1 MSEILF
7 KRQMLAGLESL
18 TLTQNI
24 CPQTDCVS
32 FIISFY
38 AVGCV
43 SFHAGTSLS
52 SVHGKYQYTSL
63 DTLITIYPLTI
74 YNTCLICMSINNLD
88 YLSLKYVAVK
98 MLSVTEFC
106 VRFFSHFLGE
116 REGALSNVLQKV

>member
-1 MSEILF
+1 MSELLF

-43 SFHAGTSLS
+43 SFHAGNSLS
-52 SVHGKYQYTSL
+52 SVHGKYRYTSL
-63 DTLITIYPLTI
+63 DTLTCIIIYPLTI
-74 YNTCLICMSINNLD
+74 YNTCLICISINNLD

-106 VRFFSHFLGE
+106 GRVFFLTF
-116 REGALSNVLQKV
+116 

>member
-1 MSEILF
+1 MSELLF
-7 KRQMLAGLESL
+7 KRQMLAGLEGL
-18 TLTQNI
+18 TLPQNI

-52 SVHGKYQYTSL
+52 SIHGKYRYTSL
-63 DTLITIYPLTI
+63 DTLIIIYPLTI

-88 YLSLKYVAVK
+88 YLSLKYVGKDVSHRILWK
-98 MLSVTEFC
+98 G
-106 VRFFSHFLGE
+106 FFSHFLGD